1 MKYVKTFENFEY
13 NEPLNEEFLNLF
25 KTGRDKMKKALD
37 AVLNSEKAKEA
48 VQKFY
53 ESLPDKDKKAA
64 SELVKKTGDNDE
76 QLEDQLLGE
85 AEQATSK
92 KPEEVENLDKELE
105 AEVKSNE
112 NYKFDSDVMI
122 NEELSFR
129 LMFDKFITKISTIV
143 GSVGLIGTALVL
155 FSTCAGAAS
164 GAFAA
169 LYSIIIGI
177 VGLIAPFIALI
188 IGVIALILLV
198 RRVII
203 FMTRHP
209 ATGERCNSWAQWRE
223 EQDFE
228 DPERRGLL
236 YNEETDRYVFPTIP
250 DKSFHFNE
258 LKGVEVS
265 PFLSRGGENLYDY
278 WKKQFDEGK
287 WDGKDKLGKLVPAF
301 AKSESLNSRMK
312 SFKKF

>member
-85 AEQATSK
+85 AEQATGK
-92 KPEEVENLDKELE
+92 KPEEVEKLDKELE
-105 AEVKSNE
+105 TEVKSNE

-143 GSVGLIGTALVL
+143 GSVGLIGTAIVWCTL
-155 FSTCAGAAS
+155 CYNAS
-164 GAFAA
+164 GVFAA
-169 LYSIIIGI
+169 LYPIVIGI
-177 VGLIAPFIALI
+177 LGALAPFIALI

-223 EQDFE
+223 ELDFQKY
-228 DPERRGLL
+228 

-265 PFLSRGGENLYDY
+265 PFLSRGGENHYDY

>member
-188 IGVIALILLV
+188 ICVIALILLV
-198 RRVII
+198 RRVMI

-223 EQDFE
+223 ESDFE
-228 DPERRGLL
+228 GDNRAKY

-258 LKGVEVS
+258 LKGVDTYQS
-265 PFLSRGGENLYDY
+265 GRGETQYDY